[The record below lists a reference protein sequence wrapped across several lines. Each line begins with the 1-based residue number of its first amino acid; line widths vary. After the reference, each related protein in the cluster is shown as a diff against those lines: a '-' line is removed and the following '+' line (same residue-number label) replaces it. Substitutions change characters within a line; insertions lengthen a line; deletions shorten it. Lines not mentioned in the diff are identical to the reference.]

1 LSDADELALA
11 RLVREISWRID
22 HVQASTVHE
31 LLVEAGKLVLDPDEV
46 LGGRAAIRHVSTN
59 FRFVATGA
67 DTAER
72 TTLVKS

>member
-11 RLVREISWRID
+11 RLVREIGWRID
-22 HVQASTVHE
+22 HGQASTVHE
-31 LLVEAGKLVLDPDEV
+31 LLVEGGELVLDPDEV
-46 LGGRAAIRHVSTN
+46 LGGRAAIRQVSTN
-59 FRFVATGA
+59 LRFVATGA